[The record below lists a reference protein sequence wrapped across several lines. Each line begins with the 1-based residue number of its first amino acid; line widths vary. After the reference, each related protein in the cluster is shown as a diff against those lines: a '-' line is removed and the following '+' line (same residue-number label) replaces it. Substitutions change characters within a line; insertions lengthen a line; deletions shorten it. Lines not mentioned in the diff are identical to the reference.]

1 MKQILLVSILSLIC
15 GGLGIAGGWFAGFEK
30 GKSFVEE
37 KEEGHDDHEKPAI
50 SETALEN
57 MGIVVGPAK
66 LSNFSKYRTILAVV
80 EELVTTSQPV
90 FAPVGGHIEKIAV
103 KQYELVKKKQVVVSL
118 IRDAIPRIDLTL
130 TGDIL
135 KPATE
140 EMHESLAK
148 FRRAVKNLEI
158 LEAELQRI
166 QKYSKS
172 EITDAYPIVPQK
184 RIIELNYEITRA
196 QQEIAIVQEELAR
209 HGLSESQVGKLG
221 KLPRI
226 DAQIWNK
233 TLKSHGLWPSTA
245 EKLYQ
250 VLPEDIQKLHWTMA
264 TISELVAAGLVKRDL
279 YMWLKKN
286 RDVGAHFLEIGG
298 LLQRGNSLDK
308 IRHMYEL
315 NVFNSVVEISAPD
328 NVDSWDVEEILI
340 KKHQVVEEGQ
350 HLITLK
356 NPQILYLVARPEGS
370 ERNLTLNAL
379 QNNLKV
385 QASPLLEE
393 EGPTLKDL
401 EIENIVSDKKTGAMR
416 AYIQIKNEVFKIHNN
431 ASGVTRRTWKL
442 RAKQQY
448 ILRVPTE
455 TMEKVYVFPKDA
467 LAEDGPNKIMFLQNG
482 DHFRPIEVKVLY
494 QDHEFVV
501 ISNKADI
508 FPGDIVV
515 YQGAF
520 ALGLA
525 LKSSSGTDAGHGH
538 GHGH

>member
-15 GGLGIAGGWFAGFEK
+15 GGLGIAGGWFAGLEK
-30 GKSFVEE
+30 GKSFVQE
-37 KEEGHDDHEKPAI
+37 KEEDHDDHEKPAI
-50 SETALEN
+50 SEIALEN
-57 MGIVVGPAK
+57 MGIIVGPAK
-66 LSNFSKYRTILAVV
+66 LSSFSKYRTIPAVV

-90 FAPVGGHIEKIAV
+90 FTPVSGHIEKVLV
-103 KQYELVKKKQVVVSL
+103 KEYELIKKKQVVVSL

-140 EMHESLAK
+140 ELHESFAK

-172 EITDAYPIVPQK
+172 EITDAYPILPKK

-196 QQEIAIVQEELAR
+196 KQEITITQEELVR
-209 HGLSESQVGKLG
+209 HGLSESQIEAGKLG
-221 KLPRI
+221 KIPRI
-226 DAQIWNK
+226 DAQIWNR

-286 RDVGAHFLEIGG
+286 RAVGKHFLEIGG

-308 IRHMYEL
+308 IRHMYDL
-315 NVFNSVVEISAPD
+315 NAFDSIVKINAPD
-328 NVDSWDVEEILI
+328 NADSWDVEEILI
-340 KKHQVVEEGQ
+340 KEHQSVEEGQ

-356 NPQILYLVARPEGS
+356 NPKHLYLVARPEGS
-370 ERNLTLNAL
+370 ERNLILNAL
-379 QNNLKV
+379 QNNVKV
-385 QASPLLEE
+385 QASPLLEK
-393 EGPTLKDL
+393 EGPTLEDL

-416 AYIQIKNEVFKIHNN
+416 AYIQIQNEVFKIH
-431 ASGVTRRTWKL
+431 SSVVKRRTWKL
-442 RAKQQY
+442 RTKQQY

-467 LAEDGPNKIMFLQNG
+467 VTEDGPSKIMFLQNG

-494 QDHEFVV
+494 QDHESVV

-525 LKSSSGTDAGHGH
+525 LKSSSGADAGHGH